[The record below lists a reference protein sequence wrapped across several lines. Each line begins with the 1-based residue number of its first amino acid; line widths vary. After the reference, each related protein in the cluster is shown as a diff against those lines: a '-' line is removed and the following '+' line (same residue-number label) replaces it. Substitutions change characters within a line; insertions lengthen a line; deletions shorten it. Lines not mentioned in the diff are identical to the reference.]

1 MCSLY
6 SPFIAV
12 VIIISLMYF
21 GEGFY
26 FQVKDGSLNKPT
38 SMSANYTPA
47 KHAYH
52 FFKKA
57 VM

>member
-21 GEGFY
+21 GDGFY

-52 FFKKA
+52 FF
-57 VM
+57 